1 MLIIN
6 LISHLVVFNQ
16 AFVMKKLL
24 LFFTFL
30 IAALAFSFTDL
41 SGQTDPL
48 KTPLSQEILELL
60 TNEISGQVIYNNLVS
75 VAGAPWLR
83 TEDEFE
89 DTFYESRRM
98 LELVKS
104 YGIEEVKLIRSGS
117 DRTFD
122 YATEAELWVSKPE
135 RRMIA
140 RLDADAALIARG
152 SQSVD
157 FEGELIYI
165 PPLNEEETEALLKS
179 GNRERYKDKVA
190 LMWSHAG
197 GESGDLLDEL
207 GVRAVISFST
217 RDRYFDPNM
226 VVYSSG
232 SYSDGKN
239 LKAGFTV
246 SWKQWSELLE
256 DIEYGEKITMH
267 CKTVIEQKQDKF
279 EAVYSW
285 IPGTE
290 PEKPG
295 VIFTAHLFEGYTKRG
310 ANDNAGGCVVQL
322 EILRA
327 MTELIAEG
335 KIDQP
340 KRNIYFLWPN
350 EISGTYQ
357 FILEHPEIISKTCIN
372 INMDMVSEGLRKNNS
387 ILTMSETPPQLAS
400 FYDGLAAS
408 VLNYVWRTNDIV
420 YLGNS
425 PRGRRGGQYFPVP
438 MMEKNGSIDAFRFFI
453 HEATG
458 GSDHL
463 CFNNSSVGVPGI
475 EFFTWPDYWYHAD
488 TDTPDKGDPT
498 QMKRIAF
505 IGAATAY
512 ASANCTDEV
521 LGGLVDVTSD
531 FGYKRFAERGL
542 SVASEIIRNSD
553 SEALA
558 DNVARARHIVKIS
571 ADRELNALESIKDI
585 YTGSAIALET
595 LELSLASWINY
606 RELMLKH
613 INELSRARAGELGVP
628 GKSLTAVKPDKKTG
642 SVIPAIA
649 QSVQYNTF
657 SAGSYKPLQD
667 FIKQNPDSDLSKFA
681 SSGDARTLMNY
692 INGKLD
698 LSEIILYADI
708 YGGKKINPELVFD
721 FIALL
726 KDLGYLAYK

>member
-1 MLIIN
+1 MTRLLSLTLFLVTSLILSPAD
-6 LISHLVVFNQ
+6 LI
-16 AFVMKKLL
+16 
-24 LFFTFL
+24 
-30 IAALAFSFTDL
+30 
-41 SGQTDPL
+41 GQIDPL
-48 KTPLSQEILELL
+48 KTPLSQEVLELL
-60 TNEISGQVIYNNLVS
+60 TNEISGQMVYNNLVL

-83 TEDEFE
+83 SENEFE
-89 DTFYESRRM
+89 DTFYESRVM
-98 LELVKS
+98 LDLVRS
-104 YGIEEVKLIRSGS
+104 YGIETVKLIRSES
-117 DRTFD
+117 DQTFD
-122 YATEAELWVSKPE
+122 YATDAELWVSKPE
-135 RRMIA
+135 KKLIA
-140 RLDADAALIARG
+140 RLAADAALVARG

-157 FEGELIYI
+157 FEGELIYM
-165 PPLNEEETEALLKS
+165 PPLNKEDTEALLKS
-179 GNRERYKDKVA
+179 GNREKYKDKIA
-190 LMWSHAG
+190 LMWSHAA

-207 GVRAVISFST
+207 GIRAVISFST

-232 SYSDGKN
+232 SYSGRQN

-256 DIEYGEKITMH
+256 DIEYGDKVTLH
-267 CKTVIEQKQDKF
+267 CKTVIEKKQDKF
-279 EAVYSW
+279 ESVFSW

-322 EILRA
+322 EILRT
-327 MTELIAEG
+327 MTKLIKEG

-350 EISGTYQ
+350 EISGSYQ
-357 FILEHPEIISKTCIN
+357 FISEHPEIISKTCIN
-372 INMDMVSEGLRKNNS
+372 INMDMVSEGQRKNNS
-387 ILTMSETPPQLAS
+387 VLTMSETPPQLAS

-512 ASANCTDEV
+512 VTANCTDDV

-542 SVASEIIRNSD
+542 SVASEIVRNS
-553 SEALA
+553 ERNVLA
-558 DNVARARHIVKIS
+558 ENVVRARHIVKIS
-571 ADRELNALESIKDI
+571 ADRELNALESIEDI
-585 YTGSAIALET
+585 YTGSPMALET
-595 LELSLASWINY
+595 LELSLKSWINY

-613 INELSRARAGELGVP
+613 INELAMARAAELEVSS
-628 GKSLTAVKPDKKTG
+628 KSLAAVKPDKKLGT
-642 SVIPAIA
+642 VIPSIA
-649 QSVQYNTF
+649 QPVKYSTF

-667 FIKQNPDSDLSKFA
+667 YIKQNPESDLSRFA
-681 SSGDARTLMNY
+681 SSGDARTLLNY

-698 LSEIILYADI
+698 LSEIIIYADI
-708 YGGKKINPELVFD
+708 YGGREISPELAYD

-726 KDLGYLAYK
+726 KKLGYLTYK

>member
-1 MLIIN
+1 MNRLLPFLAVLLTSLI
-6 LISHLVVFNQ
+6 
-16 AFVMKKLL
+16 
-24 LFFTFL
+24 
-30 IAALAFSFTDL
+30 L
-41 SGQTDPL
+41 STTELSSQTHPL
-48 KTPLSQEILELL
+48 KTPLSQEVLELL
-60 TNEISGQVIYNNLVS
+60 TNEISGQVVYNNLVS
-75 VAGAPWLR
+75 VAGAPWIR
-83 TEDEFE
+83 SEEEFE

-98 LELVKS
+98 LDLASS
-104 YGIEEVKLIRSGS
+104 YGIETIKLIRSES

-122 YATEAELWVSKPE
+122 YAREGELWISKPE
-135 RRMIA
+135 SRLIA
-140 RLDADAALIARG
+140 RLDADAALVARG

-165 PPLNEEETEALLKS
+165 PPLNEEETEALLKP
-179 GNRERYKDKVA
+179 GNREKYKDKVA
-190 LMWSHAG
+190 LMWSHAR
-197 GESGDLLDEL
+197 GEMGSLLDEL

-256 DIEYGEKITMH
+256 DLEYGERITLK
-267 CKTVIEQKQDKF
+267 CKTVIEKKQDKF
-279 EAVYSW
+279 ESVFGW
-285 IPGTE
+285 IQGTE

-310 ANDNAGGCVVQL
+310 ANDNAGGCLVQL

-327 MTELIAEG
+327 MTKLIEEG

-357 FILEHPEIISKTCIN
+357 FISEHPEIISKTCIN
-372 INMDMVSEGLRKNNS
+372 INMDMVTEGLRKNNS
-387 ILTMSETPPQLAS
+387 VLTMSETPPQLAS

-420 YLGNS
+420 YLGDS
-425 PRGRRGGQYFPVP
+425 PRGRRGGQYFPLP
-438 MMEKNGSIDAFRFFI
+438 MMEKNGSVDAFRFFI

-463 CFNNSSVGVPGI
+463 CFNNPAVGVPGI

-512 ASANCTDEV
+512 ASANCTDDV
-521 LGGLVDVTSD
+521 LGALVDVTSD

-553 SEALA
+553 SESLA
-558 DNVARARHIVKIS
+558 DNLGRAGNLVKIS
-571 ADRELNALESIKDI
+571 ADREINALESIKDI
-585 YTGSAIALET
+585 YTGSDLARET
-595 LELSLASWINY
+595 LELSLTSWINY

-613 INELSRARAGELGVP
+613 IDELARSRAGELGVQI
-628 GKSLTAVKPDKKTG
+628 KALKADKPDRNKG
-642 SVIPAIA
+642 SIIPVIAAPIR
-649 QSVQYNTF
+649 YITF
-657 SAGSYKPLQD
+657 SSGSYMPLQD
-667 FIKQNPDSDLSKFA
+667 YISQNPSSDLSRFA
-681 SSGDARTLMNY
+681 ASRDARTLLNY
-692 INGKLD
+692 VNGKLN

-708 YGGKKINPELVFD
+708 YGGRKIDSELAYD

-726 KDLGYLAYK
+726 KELGYLID

>member
-1 MLIIN
+1 MNRL
-6 LISHLVVFNQ
+6 LSLSAFLV
-16 AFVMKKLL
+16 ALL
-24 LFFTFL
+24 MVSPTN
-30 IAALAFSFTDL
+30 L

-48 KTPLSQEILELL
+48 RTPLSQEVLDLL
-60 TNEISGQVIYNNLVS
+60 TNEISGQVVYNNLVS

-83 TEDEFE
+83 AENEFT

-98 LELVKS
+98 LDLVKS
-104 YGIEEVKLIRSGS
+104 YGIETVKLIRSES
-117 DRTFD
+117 NQTFD
-122 YATEAELWVSKPE
+122 YATEAELWISKPE
-135 RRMIA
+135 RSLIA
-140 RLDADAALIARG
+140 RLDADAALVARG

-165 PPLNEEETEALLKS
+165 PPISKEEADALLKS
-179 GNRERYKDKVA
+179 GKRDKYKDKIA
-190 LMWSHAG
+190 LMWSHAS
-197 GESGDLLDEL
+197 GEQSTLLDEL

-232 SYSDGKN
+232 SYSAGKN

-256 DIEYGEKITMH
+256 DIEFGEKITLY
-267 CKTVIEQKQDKF
+267 CKTVIEKKQDKF
-279 EAVYSW
+279 ESVFSW

-327 MTELIAEG
+327 MTKLINEG

-340 KRNIYFLWPN
+340 KRTIYFLWPN
-350 EISGTYQ
+350 EISGSYQ

-372 INMDMVSEGLRKNNS
+372 INMDMVTEGQRKNNS
-387 ILTMSETPPQLAS
+387 LLTMAETPPQLAS

-420 YLGNS
+420 YLGDS
-425 PRGRRGGQYFPVP
+425 PRGRRGGQYFPKP

-512 ASANCTDEV
+512 ASANCTDEI
-521 LGGLVDVTSD
+521 LSGLVDVTSD

-553 SEALA
+553 RQTLVE
-558 DNVARARHIVKIS
+558 NVARAERIVKLS
-571 ADRELNALESIKDI
+571 ADREMNSLESIKDI
-585 YTGSAIALET
+585 YTGSTISRET
-595 LELSLASWINY
+595 LDLSLASWINY
-606 RELMLKH
+606 RELMIKH
-613 INELSRARAGELGVP
+613 INEIARVRAGELGMAS
-628 GKSLTAVKPDKKTG
+628 KSLVAVKPDKKIVT
-642 SVIPAIA
+642 VIPVIA
-649 QSVQYNTF
+649 PQVKYNTF
-657 SAGSYKPLQD
+657 SVGSYKPLQD
-667 FIKQNPDSDLSKFA
+667 YLTQNPDSDLSRFA
-681 SSGDARTLMNY
+681 SSGDSRTLLNY
-692 INGKLD
+692 INGKLN
-698 LSEIILYADI
+698 LSEVIMYSDI
-708 YGGKKINPELVFD
+708 YGGRKINPELALEYVS
-721 FIALL
+721 LL
-726 KDLGYLAYK
+726 KKLGYLTYN